1 MEQGQ
6 YIRINKT
13 MFSPGGICKI
23 LNIFDWR
30 GGKMIETD
38 KGSFGDALISLNSE
52 PSFNL
57 IDLVKPMD
65 LLFIDISPDRYG
77 GIVVPRV
84 PETESDLEVIKNN
97 INSGANILKGVLTQE
112 QISSEVYWIEGQ

>member
-1 MEQGQ
+1 
-6 YIRINKT
+6 
-13 MFSPGGICKI
+13 
-23 LNIFDWR
+23 
-30 GGKMIETD
+30 MIETD